1 MKYKKSLGRI
11 IAIGAIFL
19 FIVLTRYL
27 PSDQKDV
34 SGHAAWVKRV
44 IDGDTIV
51 LGNNERVR
59 YIGVN
64 TPETHHPK
72 KGIEYYGPEA
82 ADFNKKL
89 VLGKNVRLE
98 FDVEK
103 YDKYGR
109 TLAYVYLGDGIF
121 VNAELV
127 KLGYARVMSIR
138 PNTRYSELFKRLQ
151 QEAKTKRLGLW
162 AK

>member
-1 MKYKKSLGRI
+1 MKYEKSLGRI

-19 FIVLTRYL
+19 FIILTRYL
-27 PSDQKDV
+27 PSDQKDISAHNV
-34 SGHAAWVKRV
+34 WVKRV

-89 VLGKNVRLE
+89 VLGKSVKLE
-98 FDVEK
+98 FDAEK

-109 TLAYVYLGDGIF
+109 TLAYVYLGDGTF